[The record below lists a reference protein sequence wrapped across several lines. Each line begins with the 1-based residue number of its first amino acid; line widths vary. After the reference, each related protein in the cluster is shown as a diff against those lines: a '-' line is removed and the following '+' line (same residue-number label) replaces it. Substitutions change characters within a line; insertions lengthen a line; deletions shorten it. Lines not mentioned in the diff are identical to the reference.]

1 VGICTIG
8 RLYSVLIQIEITN
21 KFNWFDGLNKIG
33 HLFDGLAV
41 KQASFPAVGGVGDVE
56 TTKDFDSCRIP
67 GERRMINSIV
77 GPRTFLF
84 RLPSFTAKIISL
96 IVAQRWLEWCG
107 L

>member
-1 VGICTIG
+1 MNK
-8 RLYSVLIQIEITN
+8 LIWMGY
-21 KFNWFDGLNKIG
+21 KRMIG

-84 RLPSFTAKIISL
+84 RLSSFTAKIISL

-107 L
+107 